1 MRAGLTGKLRDHSL
15 SLEALVL
22 LHVWVMAELVL
33 GLQLESWAHPGP
45 QAGNTGAFWG
55 LILMMF

>member
-1 MRAGLTGKLRDHSL
+1 MGAGLTGKLRGHSL
-15 SLEALVL
+15 SLETLVL

-33 GLQLESWAHPGP
+33 GLHPGP
-45 QAGNTGAFWG
+45 QAGNAGGFWG